1 MKPRTNLYLVAG
13 VVKREKGKRFQGLY
27 IRAPEVWGGV
37 GLFPSSDVWS
47 LGVTV
52 CLDSAK
58 EPLHPLALTF
68 EPDSALGGL

>member
-1 MKPRTNLYLVAG
+1 MKPRTNLYLVA
-13 VVKREKGKRFQGLY
+13 VVKAEKGKRFQGLY
-27 IRAPEVWGGV
+27 IPAPEVWRGV

-58 EPLHPLALTF
+58 EPLHLLALTF
-68 EPDSALGGL
+68 EPDSALDGL